1 MKQII
6 VTGGT
11 GFIGQKL
18 VSTLKERDYE
28 VTVIS
33 REGREAGVIKIDLAN
48 IEPSPDLFEGVEAVI
63 HLVGAPIFQRWNRK
77 TKQAIYDSRILS
89 TRNVV
94 AALAKTKKK
103 PKALISAS
111 AIGYYGDRGEEILD
125 ESAPPSTDFLARV
138 CVDWEQ
144 EARTAESLGIR
155 AIQVR
160 TAPVLGKGGILD
172 LLTPLYRSGL
182 GAILGSGKQWFPW
195 IHHTDIVGVYLFCLE
210 QTSLKGPV
218 NACSPRSLRY
228 VDFARTLAAVLRRP
242 LLLRVPPWLLRLV
255 IGEFASATLVS
266 QRATPKRLIDAGYT
280 FQFPELEEALTSILA
295 KK

>member
-1 MKQII
+1 MKQIV

-28 VTVIS
+28 VTVIG

-48 IEPSPDLFEGVEAVI
+48 VEPSPDLFEGVEAVI
-63 HLVGAPIFQRWNRK
+63 HLVGAPIFQRWNNK
-77 TKQAIYDSRILS
+77 TKQAIYESRILS
-89 TRNVV
+89 TRNIVS
-94 AALAKTKKK
+94 ALAKTKKK

-125 ESAPPSTDFLARV
+125 ESASPGSDFLARV
-138 CVDWEQ
+138 CIDWEQ
-144 EARTAESLGIR
+144 EARAADSLGIR

-172 LLTPLYRSGL
+172 LIAPLYRSGL
-182 GAILGSGKQWFPW
+182 GAILGDGKQWFPW
-195 IHHTDIVGVYLFCLE
+195 IHHADIVGIYLFCLE
-210 QTSLKGPV
+210 QTSLNGPV
-218 NACSPRSLRY
+218 NACSPRSSRFA
-228 VDFARTLAAVLRRP
+228 DFARTLAAVLHRP
-242 LLLRVPPWLLRLV
+242 LLLKASPWLLRLV
-255 IGEFASATLVS
+255 IGELAGAALFS
-266 QRATPKRLIDAGYT
+266 QHTTPKRLIDAGYT
-280 FQFPELEEALTSILA
+280 FQFPELKEALTSILA